1 MNRAWTILHWNV
13 IPNSFKIICVC
24 FVIAIYVIAK
34 YIENKGLNKNNYPNI
49 GEIYGRI
56 IMFIYLIS
64 LIIFYLAYL
73 RGQGKI

>member
-1 MNRAWTILHWNV
+1 LNRAWTILHWNE
-13 IPNSFKIICVC
+13 IPNLFKIICVC

-49 GEIYGRI
+49 GEIYERI
-56 IMFIYLIS
+56 TMFIC
-64 LIIFYLAYL
+64 LIILIIIYLAYL